1 MTGLVGLMSMKRWKV
16 ILYSILIG
24 LPAVMIVAVGTFLV
38 VAHVPSAIRHEP
50 VRLGNAYRAI
60 AEDLISHPEKASY
73 SGIREKGWRQK
84 GKIDGLPWG
93 YVVKGDETVVW
104 HLVFDRACKAVRI
117 PTLHPFPY
125 AWVFYGGGAAVAF
138 CLLALSGFAVVCFVC
153 FMKERDD
160 FLAATAH
167 DLTTP
172 LVGMRMMIGRNDE
185 EARNLNERMIRLV
198 DNIKDF
204 LRLGG
209 RRTAPKRTVF
219 DIVKAYK
226 EAYALFAADYQ
237 DLFDGEDIQTSQTSQ
252 TSVLADETMTV
263 QILWNLLGNDL
274 KYAAPYGRVSVR
286 FGHEDRFVT
295 VAFVDEGQGMTPRQM
310 RKAFDRY
317 YRAKTVLQSGKGGF
331 GIGLCTAKE
340 FAHAMGGD
348 LTVAANRPKGC
359 IFTLYLPSAI

>member
-1 MTGLVGLMSMKRWKV
+1 MKRWKL
-16 ILYSILIG
+16 ILYSILIC
-24 LPAVMIVAVGTFLV
+24 LPAVLALAGWLYLV
-38 VAHVPSAIRHEP
+38 LVWMPTQVRSQQQ
-50 VRLGNAYRAI
+50 RLGRHFTKEAERVI
-60 AEDLISHPEKASY
+60 ADP
-73 SGIREKGWRQK
+73 SGTKRLTSRPKGWRK
-84 GKIDGLPWG
+84 SNDFEGKPWG
-93 YVVKGDETVVW
+93 RFQDGERNFIWFQSAANEWRVAQVETQDE
-104 HLVFDRACKAVRI
+104 
-117 PTLHPFPY
+117 FPY
-125 AWVFYGGGAAVAF
+125 EVAGYFGGGCILLVLFVLTVLAVWNF
-138 CLLALSGFAVVCFVC
+138 IR

-172 LVGMRMMIGRNDE
+172 LVGMRMTIGRNDE
-185 EARNLNERMIRLV
+185 EARHLNERMIRLV

-209 RRTAPKRTVF
+209 RRKEPRRERF
-219 DIVKAYK
+219 DLLAAYR
-226 EAYALFAADYQ
+226 EAYALFAADYR

-274 KYAAPYGRVSVR
+274 KYAAPYGKVSVR
-286 FGHEDRFVT
+286 FAREGGFVK
-295 VAFVDEGQGMTPRQM
+295 VEFIDEGQGMTSRQM

-340 FAHAMGGD
+340 FASAMGGD
-348 LTVAANRPKGC
+348 LTVRANTPRGC
-359 IFTLYLPSAI
+359 IFTLYLPAVI